1 MAWFVESKLDT
12 EWLYYRTPYAELD
25 VSGLEGVA
33 IRAALLATGVAMS
46 AAVLSWIPDRT
57 TWYSRLGA
65 ASLVVYL
72 FHGFVIEG
80 LAIAG
85 MPGWSADHP
94 WTSVALTTAG
104 GFALATALAW
114 RPVSRPLTKVVTPPP
129 LLP

>member
-1 MAWFVESKLDT
+1 
-12 EWLYYRTPYAELD
+12 
-25 VSGLEGVA
+25 
-33 IRAALLATGVAMS
+33 MS

-85 MPGWSADHP
+85 MNDWSADHP
-94 WTSVALTTAG
+94 WESVVLTTLG
-104 GFALATALAW
+104 GFALATALPW
-114 RPVSRPLTKVVTPPP
+114 RPVSRKLDKVVTPPP